1 MKKLMGS
8 SGNQPLAFVMMVMI
22 LYFVTLSHKVNSST
36 HSCHVCQGY
45 DFICSFHVCLGVAR
59 IKEVMPMTLNFCYD
73 CFSLAKSDIQFHLWS
88 VNCQCFLIHMGR

>member
-8 SGNQPLAFVMMVMI
+8 SGNQPLAFVMMVMV

-45 DFICSFHVCLGVAR
+45 DFIRSFHVCLGVAR
-59 IKEVMPMTLNFCYD
+59 IEEVMPMALNFCYD

-88 VNCQCFLIHMGR
+88 VNCQCLGC

>member
-45 DFICSFHVCLGVAR
+45 DFICSFHVCLG
-59 IKEVMPMTLNFCYD
+59 TLNFCCD